1 MYLAGPT
8 HWYEITSDWH
18 YCGGST
24 QSPINIRTSVSTYR
38 EDLEEYPLQFENLCL
53 RIPARIRNNGKIKKK
68 YAYLRLMSHFSKI
81 KKKLYRYFRMYNKCY
96 IHVCKPILNFPVI
109 FMERAE

>member
-1 MYLAGPT
+1 MFLAGPT

-81 KKKLYRYFRMYNKCY
+81 KKELYR
-96 IHVCKPILNFPVI
+96 
-109 FMERAE
+109 